1 MPTVVEDSRVEVLST
16 VDVSSQFNRKI
27 WTAKTNSDTATE
39 KESELEK
46 VNDFLAKKLVLT
58 LESIHPTAE
67 WVFPVLQESEIL
79 NVFFMF

>member
-16 VDVSSQFNRKI
+16 VDVLSQFNPKI
-27 WTAKTNSDTATE
+27 WTAKTNSDTATK

-58 LESIHPTAE
+58 L
-67 WVFPVLQESEIL
+67 
-79 NVFFMF
+79 